1 MKKLAQSETRIFR
14 SALLA
19 FLIMSLCSIPSV
31 QAQATALMMS
41 GGQGTAETAPATVS
55 SVSTF

>member
-14 SALLA
+14 GALLA

-31 QAQATALMMS
+31 QAQTALMMS
-41 GGQGTAETAPATVS
+41 GGAGVVETTPATVS